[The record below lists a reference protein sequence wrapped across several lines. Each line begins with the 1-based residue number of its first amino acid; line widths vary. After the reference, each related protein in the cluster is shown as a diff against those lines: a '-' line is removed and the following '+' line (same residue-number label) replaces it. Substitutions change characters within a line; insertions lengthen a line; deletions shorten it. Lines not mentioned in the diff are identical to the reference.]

1 MLSIKILLKEM
12 YHLLKNKN
20 GRRFLWLAF
29 LKGSKKRFQPQ
40 KVKFAG
46 FRLQVADSL
55 SFIWQIKEIFVD
67 HAYKFHTPQ
76 ASPLIYDCGANVGT
90 SCMYFKQM
98 YPQAVIKAFEADQKI
113 AKILE
118 NNIQQN
124 NLTNV
129 EVIAKAVWTDNQGI
143 EIASDGA
150 DGASMFGESQK
161 QHTPSIRLKDLLA
174 KEAQVDMLKIDIE
187 GAEIAVIE
195 DCDDV
200 LDRVQN
206 LFVEYHAYIGQS
218 QNLSKLLATL
228 EKHQFRY
235 FIRDDQDRVS
245 PFVNHQFNDNNLM
258 DLRLNIF
265 AYKG

>member
-1 MLSIKILLKEM
+1 MYAELLL
-12 YHLLKNKN
+12 YSGFDNTLAGLK
-20 GRRFLWLAF
+20 AF
-29 LKGSKKRFQPQ
+29 YAKLK
-40 KVKFAG
+40 
-46 FRLQVADSL
+46 
-55 SFIWQIKEIFVD
+55 SFDKYDFGDYSPGAINTVTWGTLGES
-67 HAYKFHTPQ
+67 A
-76 ASPLIYDCGANVGT
+76 AS
-90 SCMYFKQM
+90 FK
-98 YPQAVIKAFEADQKI
+98 ATIKAFEADQRI

-118 NNIQQN
+118 SNIQQN
-124 NLTNV
+124 GLTNI
-129 EVIAKAVWTDNQGI
+129 EIIPKAVWTDNQGI
-143 EIASDGA
+143 DIASDGA
-150 DGASMFGESQK
+150 DGASIFGENQK
-161 QHTPSIRLKDLLA
+161 QHTPSVRLKDLLA

-200 LDRVQN
+200 LDKVQH
-206 LFVEYHAYIGQS
+206 LFVEYHAYIGQP

-245 PFVNHQFNDNNLM
+245 PFVNHQFRDNNLM